1 MLAFFCYCASDLL
14 NKNIEISSIL
24 ELFGAPGAPLAPFG
38 CRLGPESRFS
48 MNLGSIWIS
57 FWRPWPTL
65 GSPCGPPVPFFCSRC
80 PAFSMFFSDLGCR
93 PDFSFI
99 LGCPPE

>member
-1 MLAFFCYCASDLL
+1 MLAFFCYSASDLL

-24 ELFGAPGAPLAPFG
+24 ELFGRPGAPLAPFG

-48 MNLGSIWIS
+48 MNLGSIWTS
-57 FWRPWPTL
+57 CWRPWPTL
-65 GSPCGPPVPFFCSRC
+65 GPPCAPPVPFFCARC
-80 PAFSMFFSDLGCR
+80 PAFSMFFSDLGRR
-93 PDFSFI
+93 PDFYFI